1 MPDLENGKEG
11 GADPRGF
18 WILRL
23 LLRLLGGVGMA
34 LAALLLGVLGVVL
47 FPPGDLLRRAALPV
61 ARAVLGHDGLHIGA
75 LDLRPLSHL
84 ELRGIWLGP
93 PKGYD
98 LPLLSVRRVV
108 LRHDLASLLRGEV
121 RVQKV
126 QVERPLLRLE
136 MRGGKPNWVA
146 FIEGLSSSSGPPDPA
161 PVKESAKPPQVHA
174 RLERVSIIGLGAVL
188 HDGERRVVLDNL
200 HLAAAAALD
209 QGQTRLRL
217 ALKLEGRRPGDA
229 SLALNLPDPR
239 LEALLK
245 TDLDLDL
252 EVRGRLDRPQARVD
266 LALKVSSD
274 KLITPW
280 KLDPLQLSLRL
291 GAVGDMQ
298 KDEARVSRLSLS
310 FNRDRLLLLSGSLA
324 GLSTPRQVELL
335 LERLHLP
342 LDRLAPYV
350 RAFGVGVDFGGQVEV
365 RDLRVQGPVAR
376 IKAKKLPELSGQV
389 RMDKVW
395 VRVDQGQSPGA
406 IRVKDLDL
414 ALAFSSV
421 DRADQLRGKEILDG
435 LAQLTGQ
442 PGKAAPA
449 SGSRAPVAVQGRV
462 GLGSFSGL
470 GARVRDLDLR
480 FNAGATLRKLQ
491 PSTVGGQV
499 RLRVPRASFTHKDL
513 GTMAASLATDLRVFG
528 DLERQQITLDR
539 LALDLNRLVR
549 VEASG
554 QLTDFSRKAFSGRLE
569 LDPVDLEKLRR
580 WLPPGLGSAV
590 ASTKLGGSLGLS
602 LKARGRAPTP
612 GTPLLRLPVEVDAR
626 ANLRGISMM
635 DQKRMV
641 AFTGLSGDLKVK
653 GRPTDLR
660 LSTALN
666 LGALGLPGQGLTV
679 ERASLPLS
687 MRMTPRRLKARIT
700 LKAGGVIKQDLGLR
714 MRGGQV
720 GVNLDAALPLGR
732 LINRKSARLGRAAV
746 QVDAGFQ
753 RLNLALPGNTLRVEK
768 FQSHLDLGFSPAAD
782 GVTNVALETRVGE
795 AKHSQQ
801 KIHARGFSLQM
812 KHQIAGH
819 GAITLPRPRPRLSG
833 LRVQDH
839 QLLKVASIQGQ
850 GITAQGVAIT
860 LDSRAAGVSVL
871 PGGKTMVP
879 RASADLSLDLNSV
892 RVRGVL
898 DQPLKRNHL
907 AARIA
912 VQQFNGDSLGRLDI
926 HQVAARFPSRGV
938 QLKAQGAVVD
948 PLPLRPGS
956 LPRFHLDLDAGLDNP
971 PTHKRDQSTLLFK
984 KIQGAGKLGLNL
996 RLQHSGNNRLHTSGR
1011 LWAKAFDLW
1020 MGAQGRTATGS
1031 RLHLR
1036 GLDGDV
1042 PFTQKVVLRLPRWWL
1057 PRPKR
1062 TIFEGASA
1070 SVLYDVMRPY
1080 TKRGA
1085 SLALEGVTQDEQ
1097 LGAIQRQTR
1106 IGRTSLDLTVA
1117 DNALRLK
1124 RLYMKIFGGDIVG
1137 AVEAQVISLL
1147 PLDVLLRAR
1156 TQITGVNLAYLDR
1169 EAKEHTPDT
1178 EVSAMLDLKYRPAQ
1192 ESLEGRINIT
1202 RLSLDMLDAMLAYL
1216 DPNKKNKSVQS
1227 NRELINA
1234 WYTEWINPRVK
1245 LVSIWV
1251 SHGNLN
1257 MDIELDAWFVAGVV
1271 LKRVL
1276 HNMRIRRLNILPI
1289 LRQEVR
1295 PLLRVVEKKLKKMG
1309 QRGSKP

>member
-1 MPDLENGKEG
+1 
-11 GADPRGF
+11 
-18 WILRL
+18 
-23 LLRLLGGVGMA
+23 MA
-34 LAALLLGVLGVVL
+34 SASLLLGVLCFVL

-61 ARAVLGHDGLHIGA
+61 ARAALGHDGLHIGA

-84 ELRGIWLGP
+84 ELRGLWLGP

-98 LPLLSVRRVV
+98 LPLLSVRRIVV
-108 LRHDLASLLRGEV
+108 RHDLASLLRGEL
-121 RVQKV
+121 RLRKV

-136 MRGGKPNWVA
+136 QRKGVPNWVA
-146 FIEGLSSSSGPPDPA
+146 FIEGLSSSSAPPDPP
-161 PVKESAKPPQVHA
+161 PVKEPAKPLDLTA

-188 HDGERRVVLDNL
+188 DDGERRVVLDNL
-200 HLAAAAALD
+200 HLAASAALD

-229 SLALNLPDPR
+229 SLALNLPDPS

-245 TDLDLDL
+245 TDLDLAL
-252 EVRGRLDRPQARVD
+252 EVRGRLDRPQARLD

-291 GAVGDMQ
+291 GAVGDMP

-365 RDLRVQGPVAR
+365 RDLRARGAVAR

-395 VRVDQGQSPGA
+395 ARVDQGRSPGA

-414 ALAFSSV
+414 VLTFSSAA
-421 DRADQLRGKEILDG
+421 RAEQLRGKEILDG

-442 PGKAAPA
+442 PAKEASATT

-480 FNAGATLRKLQ
+480 FNAGATLQELQ
-491 PSTVGGQV
+491 PSAVGGQV
-499 RLRVPRASFTHKDL
+499 RLRVPRASFTHKGL
-513 GTMAASLATDLRVFG
+513 GTLGTSLATDLRVFG
-528 DLERQQITLDR
+528 DLERQQLTLDR
-539 LALDLNRLVR
+539 LALNLNRLVR

-554 QLTDFSRKAFSGRLE
+554 EFSDFSRKVFSGRLE
-569 LDPVDLEKLRR
+569 LKPVDLEQLRR
-580 WLPPGLGSAV
+580 WLPPGLGSAL

-602 LKARGRAPTP
+602 LKARGRAPSP

-626 ANLRGISMM
+626 ANLQGISMM
-635 DQKRMV
+635 DPKRMV
-641 AFTGLSGDLKVK
+641 AFTGLSGHLKVK
-653 GRPTDLR
+653 GRPADLR

-687 MRMTPRRLKARIT
+687 VRITPRRLKARLT
-700 LKAGGVIKQDLGLR
+700 LKAGGVIRQDLGLR

-720 GVNLDAALPLGR
+720 GINLDAALPLGR

-746 QVDAGFQ
+746 QVDAGFK
-753 RLNLALPGNTLRVEK
+753 RLNLRLPGNTLGVEK
-768 FQSHLDLGFSPAAD
+768 FQSHLDLGFSPAAG
-782 GVTNVALETRVGE
+782 GVTNVALDTRVGE

-801 KIHARGFSLQM
+801 KIHARGLSLKV

-819 GAITLPRPRPRLSG
+819 GAITLPLPLPRPRLSS

-839 QLLKVASIQGQ
+839 QRLEVASIQGQ
-850 GITAQGVAIT
+850 GITARGVAIT
-860 LDSRAAGVSVL
+860 LDSRATGVSVL
-871 PGGKTMVP
+871 PGGKTVVP
-879 RASADLSLDLNSV
+879 RASADLSLDLDSV
-892 RVRGVL
+892 SMRGVL

-938 QLKAQGAVVD
+938 QLKAQGAAVD
-948 PLPLRPGS
+948 PLPLRPGA

-971 PTHKRDQSTLLFK
+971 PTHQRDQSTLLFK
-984 KIQGAGKLGLNL
+984 KVRGAGKLGLNL

-1020 MGAQGRTATGS
+1020 MGAQGKRSSGS

-1042 PFTQKVVLRLPRWWL
+1042 PFSQQVVLRLPRWWL
-1057 PRPKR
+1057 PQPKR

-1085 SLALEGVTQDEQ
+1085 SLALESVTQDEQ

-1295 PLLRVVEKKLKKMG
+1295 PLLRGVEKKLKKMG
-1309 QRGSKP
+1309 SKGSKQ